1 MDYQYT
7 IEKNAILTNGQVSV
21 YRFSIWG
28 QGSLMQGQT
37 KKEFVDIYDDV
48 EQAQKDY
55 PKASVGFRSANNTYG
70 HLPDENGNT
79 TYSNGVCYHDY
90 DCCPCYP
97 E

>member
-70 HLPDENGNT
+70 HLSDENGNT